1 MSAAVTP
8 TSIVIA
14 AHNEER
20 AIGACLDAILRDA
33 RPGEF
38 HVVVAANGCTDRT
51 AAVAASRAGV
61 EVLDLPM
68 PGKCAALNAADA
80 IAIGFPRIYLDA
92 DIHVTTES
100 LRLLRDSLDPAAGVL
115 AVVPTREVDARGS
128 SLLVRAYSAVNARL
142 PVFRNSLFGRGLIV
156 LSAEGRARFDRF
168 PEIVADDLYLD
179 SLFSTDEKKLV
190 EAVTTTVGAPA
201 HARELLR
208 RLVRVRRGNAALRAT
223 SAALPGSVEVRRSSR
238 TSWLVDVVLPHP
250 TLLPAGLVYASIT
263 ALAGVLARRGQISS
277 TQWGTDPASR
287 RRPGA

>member
-1 MSAAVTP
+1 V
-8 TSIVIA
+8 
-14 AHNEER
+14 
-20 AIGACLDAILRDA
+20 
-33 RPGEF
+33 
-38 HVVVAANGCTDRT
+38 
-51 AAVAASRAGV
+51 
-61 EVLDLPM
+61 
-68 PGKCAALNAADA
+68 
-80 IAIGFPRIYLDA
+80 
-92 DIHVTTES
+92 
-100 LRLLRDSLDPAAGVL
+100 DS
-115 AVVPTREVDARGS
+115 RGS
-128 SLLVRAYSAVNARL
+128 TLLVRAYSAVNARL

-179 SLFSTDEKKLV
+179 SLFSTDEKLLV

-201 HARELLR
+201 HVRELVR

-223 SAALPGSVEVRRSSR
+223 SAALPGPVEVRRSSR

-250 TLLPAGLVYASIT
+250 ILLPAGLVYASIT